1 MIVAAFSQTLVR
13 IFLIAFLVIALTHA
27 CVSQQVE
34 QEPVLFDDNLQ
45 QINLTSPLQP
55 SLNLGILNQQGTT
68 RWYSMFTLLPNNWAR
83 SASLSLRTES
93 VPTLASI
100 GVLTF
105 SLMRTDGQTWR
116 GTRRLYRS
124 SATFKDAS
132 DYAVAL
138 GDGRLHLGIATAFAG
153 YGWLSDDP
161 KALRVASQTVEAFL
175 ATGITVQILKRV
187 TGRESPAA
195 ATTHQTGRWKFC
207 PTPKQYDKH
216 PPSYYAFPSGH
227 ISTTMATLT
236 VLAENYS
243 QERWIKPVGYVMTGA
258 LGVGLVAKGMHWYSD
273 LPVGIALGYVFG
285 KLAAHPSIPDFAKG
299 SDEKGVEISVTPHF
313 DGQGGGG
320 VHFAMAF

>member
-1 MIVAAFSQTLVR
+1 MILAAFSQTLVR
-13 IFLIAFLVIALTHA
+13 VFFIALVVVALTHT

-34 QEPVLFDDNLQ
+34 QEPVLFDDELQHMNLS
-45 QINLTSPLQP
+45 SPVQP
-55 SLNLGILNQQGTT
+55 SLNLGILNQQGTG
-68 RWYSMFTLLPNNWAR
+68 RWYSMFTQLPNDWSR

-93 VPTLASI
+93 VPTIASI

-105 SLMRTDGQTWR
+105 SLMRTDNSTWR
-116 GTRRLYRS
+116 GTRRLYRTS
-124 SATFKDAS
+124 TTFKDAS

-138 GDGRLHLGIATAFAG
+138 GDGRVHLGIATVFAG

-175 ATGITVQILKRV
+175 ATGITVQLLKRV

-195 ATTHQTGRWKFC
+195 ATTHSAGRWKFF
-207 PTPKQYDKH
+207 PRTQQYDKH

-227 ISTTMATLT
+227 ISTAMATLT
-236 VLAENYS
+236 VLAENYP
-243 QERWIKPVGYVMTGA
+243 QERWIKPLGYTLTGA

-299 SDEKGVEISVTPHF
+299 PDEKGVEISVSPHF